1 MKKYSYV
8 IFIFLLFFNTIAKA
22 DDISDLQIE
31 GMSIGDSALDYFTKD
46 LIIKN
51 KRDFYNSKKYS
62 TSSIESDK
70 FSKYETVQIAYRSS
84 DKLFK
89 ILDISGISFM
99 NYNECMKD
107 INNISLEFDQMF
119 ANTSKEK
126 LDTYKNNDDPS
137 GKSKVSDIY
146 WYFDNNDVIVL
157 ACFYV
162 DAKWASE
169 SNFKSEFR
177 VSIGTDEFNK
187 FLIEE
192 SK

>member
-1 MKKYSYV
+1 MKL
-8 IFIFLLFFNTIAKA
+8 FLILILTFSFQSWTKA
-22 DDISDLQIE
+22 DDIRDFQVE
-31 GMSIGDSALDYFTKD
+31 GISIGDSALNYFTKEE
-46 LIIKN
+46 IIKN

-70 FSKYETVQIAYRSS
+70 FSKYETVQISYRSS

-89 ILDISGISFM
+89 ILDISGVSFM

-107 INNISLEFDQMF
+107 INNISSEFDQMF

>member
-1 MKKYSYV
+1 MRC
-8 IFIFLLFFNTIAKA
+8 I
-22 DDISDLQIE
+22 
-31 GMSIGDSALDYFTKD
+31 
-46 LIIKN
+46 
-51 KRDFYNSKKYS
+51 
-62 TSSIESDK
+62 
-70 FSKYETVQIAYRSS
+70 
-84 DKLFK
+84 
-89 ILDISGISFM
+89 
-99 NYNECMKD
+99 
-107 INNISLEFDQMF
+107 
-119 ANTSKEK
+119 
-126 LDTYKNNDDPS
+126 
-137 GKSKVSDIY
+137 DIY